1 MESVGTETACEES
14 TSDRKATALTPPPRC
29 QKLGAAL
36 GDASS
41 CEVRGHWRPQ
51 VTCSCSVKSEM
62 SLWSQDGACLAPL
75 CKLLYISSKLCMRAK
90 QLCIKSMLLL
100 SRVFID
106 SKRQPDGT
114 SGILSGNPY
123 LEHQFVRYIFC
134 SLPSHR
140 QQGYQ
145 VFHHFMIKAS
155 LPRA

>member
-1 MESVGTETACEES
+1 MHRETWLQSCVEKILVESVGTETACEES

-75 CKLLYISSKLCMRAK
+75 WLQRGIFDLYMGWEHYGPVVHRAISYFLIILTEHFIIFCHF
-90 QLCIKSMLLL
+90 CDLL
-100 SRVFID
+100 S
-106 SKRQPDGT
+106 G
-114 SGILSGNPY
+114 L
-123 LEHQFVRYIFC
+123 
-134 SLPSHR
+134 
-140 QQGYQ
+140 
-145 VFHHFMIKAS
+145 
-155 LPRA
+155 